1 MPWWGW
7 MGIGML
13 LLAAELFIIEADFY
27 LVFLGVAAAL
37 TGLLG
42 LAVPGMPPWL
52 QWLAFAV
59 LSLVLMVLFRKRVY
73 RLLRREVADLPN
85 DMLREQVSLPD
96 GLPLD
101 GSCRVE
107 LRGSTWTARNV
118 GPAPIAPGG
127 TARVVGVE
135 GITLKVEAAN

>member
-85 DMLREQVSLPD
+85 DMLREQVALPA
-96 GLPLD
+96 GLPVD

-118 GPAPIAPGG
+118 GAAPIAPGG
-127 TARVVGVE
+127 KARVVAVE

>member
-7 MGIGML
+7 IGIGML

-42 LAVPGMPPWL
+42 LAVPGMPDWL

-59 LSLVLMVLFRKRVY
+59 LALVLMVLFRKRVY

-85 DMLREQVSLPD
+85 DMLSERVSLPE
-96 GLPLD
+96 GLAVD
-101 GSCRVE
+101 GSCRIE

-118 GPAPIAPGG
+118 GGAPIAPGG

-135 GITLKVEAAN
+135 GITLKIEAAL

>member
-7 MGIGML
+7 MGVGML
-13 LLAAELFIIEADFY
+13 LLAAELFVIEADFY

-42 LAVPGMPPWL
+42 WAAPGIPAWG

-59 LSLVLMVLFRKRVY
+59 LAVVLMVLFRKRVY
-73 RLLRREVADLPN
+73 RRLRPPVADLPN
-85 DMLREQVSLPD
+85 DMLREQVQLPS
-96 GLPLD
+96 GLPVQ

-118 GPAPIAPGG
+118 GAAPIAPGG
-127 TARVVGVE
+127 TARVVSVD
-135 GITLKVEAAN
+135 GITLNVEATG

>member
-7 MGIGML
+7 IGIGML

-42 LAVPGMPPWL
+42 LAVPGMPAWL

-59 LSLVLMVLFRKRVY
+59 LALVSMVLFRKRVY

-85 DMLREQVSLPD
+85 DMLSEQVMLPA
-96 GLPLD
+96 GLPVD
-101 GSCRVE
+101 GNCRVE

-118 GPAPIAPGG
+118 GTVPIAPGG
-127 TARVVGVE
+127 LARVVGVE
-135 GITLKVEAAN
+135 GITLKVEAAL

>member
-13 LLAAELFIIEADFY
+13 LLAAELFVIEADFY
-27 LVFLGVAAAL
+27 LVFLGIAAAL

-42 LAVPGMPPWL
+42 LAMPDMPAWL

-73 RLLRREVADLPN
+73 RLLRREVADMPN
-85 DMLREQVSLPD
+85 DMLSEQVALPE
-96 GLPLD
+96 GLPVD

-118 GPAPIAPGG
+118 GAAPIAPGG

-135 GITLKVEAAN
+135 GITLKVESAL

>member
-42 LAVPGMPPWL
+42 LAVPGMPEWL

-73 RLLRREVADLPN
+73 RMLRREVADLPN
-85 DMLREQVSLPD
+85 DMLREHVSLPE
-96 GLPLD
+96 GLAVD

-118 GPAPIAPGG
+118 GAAPIAPGG
-127 TARVVGVE
+127 TRRVVGVE

>member
-52 QWLAFAV
+52 QWLAFAM
-59 LSLVLMVLFRKRVY
+59 LALVLMVLFRKRVY

-85 DMLREQVSLPD
+85 DMLREQVALPD
-96 GLPLD
+96 GLPVD

-118 GPAPIAPGG
+118 GSAPIAPGG

-135 GITLKVEAAN
+135 GITLKVEAAP

>member
-7 MGIGML
+7 IGIGML

-27 LVFLGVAAAL
+27 LVFLGIAAAL

-42 LAVPGMPPWL
+42 LALPDLPAWV
-52 QWLAFAV
+52 QWLVFAV
-59 LSLVLMVLFRKRVY
+59 LALVSMVLFRKRVY
-73 RLLRREVADLPN
+73 RMLRREVADLPN
-85 DMLREQVSLPD
+85 DMLREQVALPD
-96 GLPLD
+96 GLPVG

-107 LRGSTWTARNV
+107 LRGSTWTAHNV
-118 GPAPIAPGG
+118 GNAPIAPGG

-135 GITLKVEAAN
+135 GITLKVEAAP

>member
-7 MGIGML
+7 MGLGML
-13 LLAAELFIIEADFY
+13 LLAAELFVIEADFY

-42 LAVPGMPPWL
+42 LAVPGMPAWL

-59 LSLVLMVLFRKRVY
+59 LALVLMVLFRKRVY
-73 RLLRREVADLPN
+73 RMLRREVADLPN
-85 DMLREQVSLPD
+85 DMLREQVALPD
-96 GLPLD
+96 GLPVD

-118 GPAPIAPGG
+118 GTVPIAPGG
-127 TARVVGVE
+127 TARVVDVE
-135 GITLKVEAAN
+135 GITLKVEAAL

>member
-85 DMLREQVSLPD
+85 DMLREQVSLPE
-96 GLPLD
+96 GLAVD

-118 GPAPIAPGG
+118 GAAPIAPGG
-127 TARVVGVE
+127 IARVVGVE

>member
-1 MPWWGW
+1 
-7 MGIGML
+7 
-13 LLAAELFIIEADFY
+13 
-27 LVFLGVAAAL
+27 
-37 TGLLG
+37 
-42 LAVPGMPPWL
+42 VPGMPAWL

-59 LSLVLMVLFRKRVY
+59 LALVLMVLFRKRVY

-85 DMLREQVSLPD
+85 DMLREQVALPE
-96 GLPLD
+96 GLPAG

-127 TARVVGVE
+127 TARVVAVE
-135 GITLKVEAAN
+135 GITLKIEAAP